1 MCTTNWYLRLIID
14 FLTDDSTSAS
24 SHSSQVLRDV
34 KSLSFLQYDKQLKV
48 DMQMAVNSIQ
58 QNGYDLNELAQQS
71 GYKID
76 VDKLSKCC
84 GETVETLLKS
94 ENVSDKAAFELIS
107 YLVQHNHNLQVE
119 MHPYFVFNGKSVDTL
134 PLLYDTKL
142 NKSDVGVKVQGTE
155 ETNLVTIEVNSSP
168 MDFTIVKT
176 ICGLIQFGRLV
187 KAHGIH
193 DQDLVGFAL
202 PKLNAKG
209 IAVKVNVK
217 FDCVLMAF
225 KVIVKPLKC
234 SDFVAQLQSAIRNNL
249 TVLTKCKRSGA
260 YCMRFLICL
269 SQDDMKLFGAN
280 PVQCYCNNGVL
291 FEADS
296 GGERRCFKKPR
307 LVSNLFNIL
316 ALSSRKPPITPELG
330 HNIINYEIHISTKV
344 LGYRK
349 VTYNPLS
356 YLEAEH
362 CLHELLTQVY
372 EICEMLSKDSLFH
385 SDVRLPNIC
394 FNDEFRVVLIDFD
407 EVEFIENLNMEL
419 KIFAKDLIEQA
430 KSNGHA
436 AKHWIK
442 NDNFLSH
449 LCDEGEWCSD
459 LFQTSPINSECLT
472 SIKEVLKRRPV

>member
-1 MCTTNWYLRLIID
+1 M
-14 FLTDDSTSAS
+14 
-24 SHSSQVLRDV
+24 
-34 KSLSFLQYDKQLKV
+34 KSLSFFKYNKHLKV
-48 DMQMAVNSIQ
+48 DIQMAVNSIQ

-76 VDKLSKCC
+76 VDKLSKCY
-84 GETVETLLKS
+84 GETVH
-94 ENVSDKAAFELIS
+94 VSDKAAFELIS

-168 MDFTIVKT
+168 MDFTIIKT
-176 ICGLIQFGRLV
+176 IRGLIQLGRLV

-202 PKLNAKG
+202 PKLNTKG

-234 SDFVAQLQSAIRNNL
+234 SDFFAQLQSAIRNNL

-260 YCMRFLICL
+260 CCTRFLICL
-269 SQDDMKLFGAN
+269 SQDDMKHFGAN

-307 LVSNLFNIL
+307 LVSSVYNIL
-316 ALSSRKPPITPELG
+316 KLSSHKLLITPELG
-330 HNIINYEIHISTKV
+330 HNIINYKIHISTDV
-344 LGYRK
+344 LQYRK

-394 FNDEFRVVLIDFD
+394 FDDEFRIVLIDFD
-407 EVEFIENLNMEL
+407 EVEFNEDLNMEL
-419 KIFAKDLIEQA
+419 KIFATDLIKQA
-430 KSNGHA
+430 KSNGHV

-442 NDNFLSH
+442 NDKFLLH

-459 LFQTSPINSECLT
+459 LFQASPINSECLT